1 MAELLLRS
9 RVCAKNVRAPQV
21 TDAKRQK
28 ALRDRKIAQGLR
40 QVLVWVPT
48 ERVEEI
54 RQIAEKMREEHD
66 KEV

>member
-1 MAELLLRS
+1 MSQAERM
-9 RVCAKNVRAPQV
+9 
-21 TDAKRQK
+21 K

-40 QVLVWVPT
+40 QVLVWVPA

-66 KEV
+66 KDK

>member
-1 MAELLLRS
+1 
-9 RVCAKNVRAPQV
+9 V